1 MYDYFYGAEAEQF
14 SFYRIP
20 KVLFTEERFR
30 TVSAEAKVLY
40 GLLLDRMSLS
50 CKNGWLDKERRVY
63 IIFTIEEVMTALGC
77 ADQKAGKL
85 LHELESKCRLIERKR
100 QGLGKPNLIYVK
112 NFVDKAADN
121 PVDNAS
127 GSTAPSPESRFQ
139 NRENHDSGAV
149 KITDQESLKSRSN
162 NTENNDTDF
171 SDTDSFPFTSFRR
184 DHGREAKG
192 NEAALRER
200 YRELIAENIAYDALL
215 TDYPYE
221 QDTLEEI
228 LELLVDVVCTTKS
241 SVRISG
247 DDKPAEVVRSRF
259 LKLNSEHIRFVVGG
273 LKENTTR
280 IRNIY
285 DTKHDA
291 DGRER
296 RVLNSKETTLAQQK
310 QQAIRDAFRD
320 WIWRDPDRRH
330 TLVARYNEL
339 FNSTRPREYD
349 GSHITFA
356 GMNPEIRLREHQLN
370 AVAHVLYGGN
380 TLLAHEVGAGKT
392 FEMVAAAMESK
403 RLGLCHKSLFVV
415 PNHLTK
421 QWSGEFLRLYPSANI
436 LVATKKDFEPKNR
449 KKFCARI
456 ATGE

>member
-30 TVSAEAKVLY
+30 SVSAEAKVLY

-50 CKNGWLDKERRVY
+50 CKNGWLDQAGRVY
-63 IIFTIEEVMTALGC
+63 IIFTIDEVMTALGC

-112 NFVDKAADN
+112 NFVDKD
-121 PVDNAS
+121 VDNAS
-127 GSTAPSPESRFQ
+127 GSTAPSPESRG
-139 NRENHDSGAV
+139 SY
-149 KITDQESLKSRSN
+149 TDKN
-162 NTENNDTDF
+162 YTDF

-247 DDKPAEVVRSRF
+247 DDKPAEVVRSQF

-280 IRNIY
+280 IRNMRQY
-285 DTKHDA
+285 
-291 DGRER
+291 
-296 RVLNSKETTLAQQK
+296 
-310 QQAIRDAFRD
+310 
-320 WIWRDPDRRH
+320 
-330 TLVARYNEL
+330 
-339 FNSTRPREYD
+339 
-349 GSHITFA
+349 
-356 GMNPEIRLREHQLN
+356 
-370 AVAHVLYGGN
+370 
-380 TLLAHEVGAGKT
+380 LLATLYNAPLTIGNYY
-392 FEMVAAAMESK
+392 
-403 RLGLCHKSLFVV
+403 RSLVSHDMSEGF
-415 PNHLTK
+415 
-421 QWSGEFLRLYPSANI
+421 I
-436 LVATKKDFEPKNR
+436 
-449 KKFCARI
+449 
-456 ATGE
+456 

>member
-20 KVLFTEERFR
+20 KVLFAEERFR
-30 TVSAEAKVLY
+30 SVSAEAKVLY

-50 CKNGWLDKERRVY
+50 CKNGWLDKEGRVY
-63 IIFTIEEVMTALGC
+63 IIFTIDEVMTALGC

-127 GSTAPSPESRFQ
+127 GSSAPSPE
-139 NRENHDSGAV
+139 
-149 KITDQESLKSRSN
+149 SRSN

-192 NEAALRER
+192 NETALRER

-247 DDKPAEVVRSRF
+247 DDKPAEVVRSQF
-259 LKLNSEHIRFVVGG
+259 LKLNSEHIRSVVGG

-280 IRNIY
+280 IRNMRQY
-285 DTKHDA
+285 
-291 DGRER
+291 
-296 RVLNSKETTLAQQK
+296 
-310 QQAIRDAFRD
+310 
-320 WIWRDPDRRH
+320 
-330 TLVARYNEL
+330 
-339 FNSTRPREYD
+339 
-349 GSHITFA
+349 
-356 GMNPEIRLREHQLN
+356 
-370 AVAHVLYGGN
+370 
-380 TLLAHEVGAGKT
+380 LLATLYNAPLTIGNYY
-392 FEMVAAAMESK
+392 
-403 RLGLCHKSLFVV
+403 RSLVSHDMSEGF
-415 PNHLTK
+415 
-421 QWSGEFLRLYPSANI
+421 I
-436 LVATKKDFEPKNR
+436 
-449 KKFCARI
+449 
-456 ATGE
+456 

>member
-30 TVSAEAKVLY
+30 SVSAEAKVLY

-50 CKNGWLDKERRVY
+50 CKNGWLDKEGRVY

-112 NFVDKAADN
+112 NFVEKDVDN
-121 PVDNAS
+121 PVDNTS
-127 GSTAPSPESRFQ
+127 GSSTPSPE
-139 NRENHDSGAV
+139 
-149 KITDQESLKSRSN
+149 SRSN

-280 IRNIY
+280 IRNMRQY
-285 DTKHDA
+285 
-291 DGRER
+291 
-296 RVLNSKETTLAQQK
+296 
-310 QQAIRDAFRD
+310 
-320 WIWRDPDRRH
+320 
-330 TLVARYNEL
+330 
-339 FNSTRPREYD
+339 
-349 GSHITFA
+349 
-356 GMNPEIRLREHQLN
+356 
-370 AVAHVLYGGN
+370 
-380 TLLAHEVGAGKT
+380 LLATLYNAPLTIGNYY
-392 FEMVAAAMESK
+392 
-403 RLGLCHKSLFVV
+403 RSLVSHDMSEGF
-415 PNHLTK
+415 
-421 QWSGEFLRLYPSANI
+421 I
-436 LVATKKDFEPKNR
+436 
-449 KKFCARI
+449 
-456 ATGE
+456 

>member
-30 TVSAEAKVLY
+30 SVSAEAKVLY

-50 CKNGWLDKERRVY
+50 CKNGWLDKEGRVY

-121 PVDNAS
+121 SVDNPSDSALS
-127 GSTAPSPESRFQ
+127 SPESRFL

-149 KITDQESLKSRSN
+149 KITDQESLKSRGSYTDKN
-162 NTENNDTDF
+162 YTDF
-171 SDTDSFPFTSFRR
+171 SDTDSFPFTSFRG
-184 DHGREAKG
+184 DHGRESKRT
-192 NEAALRER
+192 EAALRER
-200 YRELIAENIAYDALL
+200 YRELIAENIAFDTLL
-215 TDYPYE
+215 IDHPYE

-247 DDKPAEVVRSRF
+247 DDKPAEVVKSQF
-259 LKLNSEHIRFVVGG
+259 LKLNSEHIRFVLEG

-280 IRNIY
+280 IRNMRQY
-285 DTKHDA
+285 
-291 DGRER
+291 
-296 RVLNSKETTLAQQK
+296 
-310 QQAIRDAFRD
+310 
-320 WIWRDPDRRH
+320 
-330 TLVARYNEL
+330 
-339 FNSTRPREYD
+339 
-349 GSHITFA
+349 
-356 GMNPEIRLREHQLN
+356 
-370 AVAHVLYGGN
+370 
-380 TLLAHEVGAGKT
+380 LLATLYNAPLTIGNYYR
-392 FEMVAAAMESK
+392 SK
-403 RLGLCHKSLFVV
+403 VSHDMYEGF
-415 PNHLTK
+415 
-421 QWSGEFLRLYPSANI
+421 I
-436 LVATKKDFEPKNR
+436 
-449 KKFCARI
+449 
-456 ATGE
+456 

>member
-30 TVSAEAKVLY
+30 SVSAEAKVLY

-50 CKNGWLDKERRVY
+50 CKNGWLDKEGRVY
-63 IIFTIEEVMTALGC
+63 IIFTIEEVMTALSC

-112 NFVDKAADN
+112 NFVDKD
-121 PVDNAS
+121 VDNAS
-127 GSTAPSPESRFQ
+127 GSTAPSPESRG
-139 NRENHDSGAV
+139 SY
-149 KITDQESLKSRSN
+149 TDKN
-162 NTENNDTDF
+162 YTDF
-171 SDTDSFPFTSFRR
+171 SDTDSFPFTSFRG
-184 DHGREAKG
+184 DHGRESKRT
-192 NEAALRER
+192 EAALRER

-280 IRNIY
+280 IRNMRQY
-285 DTKHDA
+285 
-291 DGRER
+291 
-296 RVLNSKETTLAQQK
+296 
-310 QQAIRDAFRD
+310 
-320 WIWRDPDRRH
+320 
-330 TLVARYNEL
+330 
-339 FNSTRPREYD
+339 
-349 GSHITFA
+349 
-356 GMNPEIRLREHQLN
+356 
-370 AVAHVLYGGN
+370 
-380 TLLAHEVGAGKT
+380 LLATLYNAPLTIGNYY
-392 FEMVAAAMESK
+392 
-403 RLGLCHKSLFVV
+403 RSLVSHDMSEGF
-415 PNHLTK
+415 
-421 QWSGEFLRLYPSANI
+421 I
-436 LVATKKDFEPKNR
+436 
-449 KKFCARI
+449 
-456 ATGE
+456 